1 MHFWIFLAEFVKH
14 HEIHAVFIRFSHQGL
29 DVDPVPQGTVEI
41 PLGST
46 RAMAWVPR
54 SARAVETFAA
64 AASDAT
70 RSKPGRSSPDFRCHK
85 MLVFD
90 VFDG

>member
-1 MHFWIFLAEFVKH
+1 MK
-14 HEIHAVFIRFSHQGL
+14 IHAVFIRFSHQGL

-64 AASDAT
+64 NPRGQSLDGVRLIFA
-70 RSKPGRSSPDFRCHK
+70 FRRLSRHK
-85 MLVFD
+85 MLM
-90 VFDG
+90 FDG